1 VVRELQILLNIGFS
15 LHRKE
20 EIVKKASPGL
30 DLDQAS
36 SEFCN
41 YMLGEIEKLQT
52 EHFYGGNHKQF
63 PFNTKEEKA
72 RLFRAVWDFKGGGG
86 R

>member
-1 VVRELQILLNIGFS
+1 MQ
-15 LHRKE
+15 
-20 EIVKKASPGL
+20 
-30 DLDQAS
+30 
-36 SEFCN
+36 
-41 YMLGEIEKLQT
+41 GEIEKLQT
-52 EHFYGGNHKQF
+52 EHLNGGNHKQF